1 MIKLYCIFIFLL
13 LTTLSFNSFS
23 ATNYYKCVTPE
34 GTTFSQFP
42 CDNNATVYKVNTTI
56 NQQVGPKVDY
66 TKQLNELERESLLAG
81 LQAELRSNQHKLAI
95 LDRKKDQADYKQ
107 QQRLNHI
114 LAKEDKKRIAADIA
128 KKQKVISKNYKAQ
141 INMVKK
147 RINKLQK
154 KIDNYQ

>member
-23 ATNYYKCVTPE
+23 ATSYYKCVTQE

-42 CDNNATVYKVNTTI
+42 CDNNATVYKVNTII

-81 LQAELRSNQHKLAI
+81 LQAELRSNQHKLVI

-128 KKQKVISKNYKAQ
+128 KKQKVINKNYKAQ

>member
-23 ATNYYKCVTPE
+23 ATSYYKCVTQE

-42 CDNNATVYKVNTTI
+42 CDNDATVYKVNTTI

-95 LDRKKDQADYKQ
+95 LDRKKAHADYKQ

>member
-1 MIKLYCIFIFLL
+1 MIKLNCIFIFLL

>member
-66 TKQLNELERESLLAG
+66 TKQLNELERESLMVG

>member
-1 MIKLYCIFIFLL
+1 MIKLNCISIFLL

-128 KKQKVISKNYKAQ
+128 KKQKVINKNYKAQ

>member
-1 MIKLYCIFIFLL
+1 MIKLNCTSILLL

-42 CDNNATVYKVNTTI
+42 CDNDATVYKVNTTI

-128 KKQKVISKNYKAQ
+128 KKQKVINKNYKAQ

>member
-1 MIKLYCIFIFLL
+1 MIKLNCISIFLL

-66 TKQLNELERESLLAG
+66 TKQLNELERESLMVG

>member
-1 MIKLYCIFIFLL
+1 MIKLYCTSIFLL
-13 LTTLSFNSFS
+13 LITLSFNSFS
-23 ATNYYKCVTPE
+23 ATSYYKCVTQE

-42 CDNNATVYKVNTTI
+42 CDNDATVYKVNTTI

-128 KKQKVISKNYKAQ
+128 KKQKVINKNYKAQ

>member
-1 MIKLYCIFIFLL
+1 MIKLNCTSIFLL
-13 LTTLSFNSFS
+13 LTTLSFSSFS

-42 CDNNATVYKVNTTI
+42 CDNDATVYKVNTTI

-66 TKQLNELERESLLAG
+66 TKQLNEIERESLLAG

-128 KKQKVISKNYKAQ
+128 KKQKVINKNYKAQ

>member
-1 MIKLYCIFIFLL
+1 MIKLYCISIFLL
-13 LTTLSFNSFS
+13 LITLSFNSFS
-23 ATNYYKCVTPE
+23 ATSYYKCVTQE

-42 CDNNATVYKVNTTI
+42 CDNDATVYKVNTTI

-128 KKQKVISKNYKAQ
+128 KKQKVINKNYKAQ